1 MGVIQ
6 QSINSAISSTGQA
19 AGIAKGVK
27 QLEKSNE
34 LAKINAEAE
43 YLKGEDE
50 RNQELANLN
59 KYKEQSKIEAD
70 KAQSIADQQ
79 AEDYEVLSGVFLPED
94 KEGQALVLESE
105 RRAKLA
111 QANAEAKKQEK
122 LNNYKYVRERKA
134 FIEKQG
140 ALAKEKASLY
150 GFNVENKKG
159 GKK

>member
-6 QSINSAISSTGQA
+6 QSINSAIGAAGQA
-19 AGIAKGVK
+19 AGVAKGIK

-34 LAKINAEAE
+34 LAKINAESE

-50 RNQELANLN
+50 RNQELVNLE
-59 KYKEQSKIEAD
+59 KFKEQSKIEAD
-70 KAQSIADQQ
+70 KAQDIANKQSENYDTLEGVLFKGDPALAEQQ
-79 AEDYEVLSGVFLPED
+79 RKVEI
-94 KEGQALVLESE
+94 
-105 RRAKLA
+105 AK
-111 QANAEAKKQEK
+111 ANAEAKKREK

-140 ALAKEKASLY
+140 ELAKEKAKLY